1 MCLEKYILP
10 DICYIQIIH
19 LLMYESLV
27 VVDDDTDLLES
38 ITEFLQMK
46 GFNVLGSGHNG
57 LEAVQL
63 YEEYRPDVILLD
75 LAMPNYDGIYGL
87 ENIKRINPNAKV
99 IILTGNN
106 TETNKQK
113 IKPFNVSKILEK
125 PCSLKQLEHVL
136 KSISDLI

>member
-1 MCLEKYILP
+1 MS
-10 DICYIQIIH
+10 Q
-19 LLMYESLV
+19 SLV
-27 VVDDDTDLLES
+27 VIDDDNDLLES

-46 GFNVLGSGHNG
+46 GFNVMGAGHNG

-75 LAMPNYDGIYGL
+75 LSMPNYDGIYGL

-99 IILTGNN
+99 VILTGNN
-106 TETNKQK
+106 TLTNKQK

-136 KSISDLI
+136 KSISGLA